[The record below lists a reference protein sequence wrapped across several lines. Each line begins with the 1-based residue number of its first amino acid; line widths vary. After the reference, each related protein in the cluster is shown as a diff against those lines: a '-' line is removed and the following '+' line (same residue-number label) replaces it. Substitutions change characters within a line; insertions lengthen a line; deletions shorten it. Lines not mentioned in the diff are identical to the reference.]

1 MATIQQAVQVMVDKL
16 VADMNGTTPLSAEEQ
31 TLVSNAITRL
41 TDNAK
46 LEQAVVAVAQEHL
59 DESTQLLQQVAT
71 SALHN
76 IDTAKA
82 ELGGATA
89 ELVTRAAKLALL
101 DQIAP
106 LAQQISTAVNQANAA
121 APKTLFANKLIDT
134 PSTSTNNRRATA
146 VLAIYDSSGKS
157 YLTRPSYTVNSA
169 NDACRLEHVEVTETG
184 SGVNRIKTS
193 FVYNNAFEQN
203 PTTKVYQYGAS
214 ALVPLGLKDQ
224 PNDIEYQVVFSTQ
237 KSQSTNVTEYG
248 GIFVSEQG
256 FTSRTLPKKD
266 LNAVDQFGIATRT
279 SHQHHD
285 VAVLYNNQKH
295 CLVVIDAGTNLVVE
309 KYRDGNHITNIAI
322 ANSNEYQ
329 AYVDSGDFTTL
340 AFIANTLAQPK
351 GRIKYEVNEHSI
363 SSYALDYYGFFGVF
377 AGETKIAG
385 NSYSAHYVFTAEGKL
400 APINYH
406 FTSNGNPE
414 RYPDTN
420 GSVNSEGEVMVALES
435 VNGEVLG
442 TYRYR
447 VTTDRLGRHGGI
459 VATAIQVMNP
469 YSQIGIIDEAVAYNT
484 QNQQIYGL
492 ARTCRAI

>member
-16 VADMNGTTPLSAEEQ
+16 VADMNGSTPLSAEEQ
-31 TLVSNAITRL
+31 TLVTNAIARL

-59 DESTQLLQQVAT
+59 DDSTQLLQQVAT

-76 IDTAKA
+76 IDAAKA
-82 ELGGATA
+82 DLGTATA

-106 LAQQISTAVNQANAA
+106 LAQQIGTAVNQANAA
-121 APKTLFANKLIDT
+121 TPKTLFAQKLIDA

-157 YLTRPSYTVNSA
+157 YLTRPSYTANSTT
-169 NDACRLEHVEVTETG
+169 DACRLEHVEITETG
-184 SGVNRIKTS
+184 SGTSRIKTS

-224 PNDIEYQVVFSTQ
+224 PNNIEYQVVFSTQ
-237 KSQSTNVTEYG
+237 KSQSTSVAEYG
-248 GIFVSEQG
+248 GVFVSEQG

-266 LNAVDQFGIATRT
+266 LNAVDQFGVTTRT

-295 CLVVIDAGTNLVVE
+295 CLVVVDAGTNLIIE

-322 ANSNEYQ
+322 ANNAEYQ
-329 AYVDSGDFTTL
+329 AYVNSGDFTTL
-340 AFIANTLAQPK
+340 AFIANTLSEPK
-351 GRIKYEVNEHSI
+351 GRIKYEVNERSI

-377 AGETKIAG
+377 AGETKMAG
-385 NSYSAHYVFTAEGKL
+385 NSYSAHYLFTAERKL

-406 FTSNGNPE
+406 FTSSGNPE
-414 RYPDTN
+414 RYPDAN
-420 GSVNSEGEVMVALES
+420 GSVNSEGEVVVALEYVS
-435 VNGEVLG
+435 GEVLG

-447 VTTDRLGRHGGI
+447 VTTDRLGRNGGV

-469 YSQIGIIDEAVAYNT
+469 YSQIGIIDEAEAYNSG
-484 QNQQIYGL
+484 NSKVYGF

>member
-106 LAQQISTAVNQANAA
+106 LAQQISTAVNQANTA
-121 APKTLFANKLIDT
+121 APKTLFAL
-134 PSTSTNNRRATA
+134 NNIELPNSHANFRRSTA
-146 VLAIYDSSGKS
+146 VLAIYCSDGKS
-157 YLTRPSYTVNSA
+157 YLTRPSITANSQIE
-169 NDACRLEHVEVTETG
+169 ACRLDHIAINETG
-184 SGVNRIKTS
+184 DSTSILKSS

-203 PTTKVYQYGAS
+203 PETKVFQYGSS
-214 ALVPLGLKDQ
+214 AAVPLGLKAQ
-224 PNDIEYQVVFSTQ
+224 PNDVEFEVVYSTQ
-237 KSQSTNVTEYG
+237 KTQATTVAEYG
-248 GIFVSEQG
+248 GIFVAGQG
-256 FTSRTLPKKD
+256 FTSRTLPKQN
-266 LNAVDQFGIATRT
+266 LNVQDKYGIATRT
-279 SHQHHD
+279 SYAHDD

-309 KYRDGNHITNIAI
+309 KYRDGNHITNVAI
-322 ANSNEYQ
+322 MNESQYQ
-329 AYVDSGDFTTL
+329 DYVNNGDFTTL
-340 AFIANTLAQPK
+340 IFIANTLAQPH
-351 GRIKYEVNEHSI
+351 GINRYTHVEDAL
-363 SSYALDYYGFFGVF
+363 SSYAQNYFGYF
-377 AGETKIAG
+377 GAIGGEVKMAG
-385 NSYSAHYVFTAEGKL
+385 NKYNAHYLFTAEQKL
-400 APINYH
+400 EPVNYC
-406 FTSNGNPE
+406 FTSNSEPYHTAYGP
-414 RYPDTN
+414 
-420 GSVNSEGEVMVALES
+420 SEGEVNVALERLD
-435 VNGEVLG
+435 GELLG
-442 TYRYR
+442 SYYFCSRADNWGY
-447 VTTDRLGRHGGI
+447 DGGI
-459 VATAIQVMNP
+459 IATSIQAMNP
-469 YSQIGIIDEAVAYNT
+469 YSNIGIINEQYLYNR
-484 QNQQIYGL
+484 YGL